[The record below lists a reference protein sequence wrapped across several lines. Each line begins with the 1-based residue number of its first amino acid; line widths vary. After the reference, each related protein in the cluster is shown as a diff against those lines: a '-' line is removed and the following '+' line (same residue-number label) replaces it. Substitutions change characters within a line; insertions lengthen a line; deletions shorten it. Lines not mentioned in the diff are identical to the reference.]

1 MSQLTD
7 ETNTREENNAPT
19 VEVDTNKNISF
30 LTKCWNSFKF
40 YINLIYTTFGIY
52 FLWIC
57 IHYFSVQLYAYYC
70 AHPTLYGFLAAPF
83 LAAALHCKALS
94 WTIYNSSNIIDHMW
108 ILLGAW
114 ICSKILIRYN

>member
-7 ETNTREENNAPT
+7 ETNTREENNA
-19 VEVDTNKNISF
+19 EMSF
-30 LTKCWNSFKF
+30 LTKFWNRLKF
-40 YINLIYTTFGIY
+40 YVNVIYSTFGIY
-52 FLWIC
+52 CLWIS
-57 IHYFSVQLYAYYC
+57 IHYFAVQLYAYYC
-70 AHPTLYGFLAAPF
+70 AHPTFYGFLTSPF

-114 ICSKILIRYN
+114 ICSKILIHAN